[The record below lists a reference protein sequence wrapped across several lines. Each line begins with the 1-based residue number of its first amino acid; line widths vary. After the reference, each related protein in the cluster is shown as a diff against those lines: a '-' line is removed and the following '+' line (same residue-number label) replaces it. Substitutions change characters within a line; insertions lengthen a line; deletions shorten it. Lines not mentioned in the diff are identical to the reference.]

1 MENKNVNIY
10 RRLLKYPPFAVS
22 RGKGGGSMII
32 KHKLKNGKEI
42 IATAPEYVT
51 VEDAEKLY
59 ALCYIA
65 QNKKSYSIIS
75 TEKFGKMA
83 EITVFVW
90 DIRKLTNCHSDSFI
104 NQALNRIALIKI
116 QYNFAKKSSTTHII
130 YTANFDE
137 DTGEINVLMDLNMF
151 KNFAEKSLTINIEKY
166 ALLRPVAKNLYGFI
180 ATNSSNIFKENTLI
194 ERSVIQAKRKNKAQD
209 ILGKAITEL
218 KNNNIIKNFKIEKKD
233 GQRFIKIER
242 QS

>member
-10 RRLLKYPPFAVS
+10 RRLLKYPPFALS
-22 RGKGGGSMII
+22 RGKVGAMII

-42 IATAPEYVT
+42 IATAQEYVT

-59 ALCYIA
+59 TLCYIA
-65 QNKKSYSIIS
+65 QKNKNYNIIN

-83 EITVFVW
+83 EITVFMW
-90 DIRKLTNCHSDSFI
+90 DIRKLTNCHDDNYI
-104 NQALNRIALIKI
+104 NSALNRIAGIKI
-116 QYNFAKKSSTTHII
+116 QYNFSKRNSTTHII
-130 YTANFDE
+130 YASNFNE
-137 DTGEINVLMDLNMF
+137 DTGEINVLMDINMF
-151 KNFAEKSLTINIEKY
+151 KNFAEKSLTIDIEKY
-166 ALLRPVAKNLYGFI
+166 NSLPPVGKNLYGFI
-180 ATNSSNIFKENTLI
+180 ATNTSNIFKENTLI
-194 ERSVIQAKRKNKAQD
+194 ERTVIQAKRKNKAQD
-209 ILGKAITEL
+209 ILRKAITEL